1 VEVRL
6 PHPGP
11 KVVGP
16 FAFPQ
21 ATVTTAAGLARTDSR
36 SGEPGRYICVAG
48 SKRERA
54 DLQYYLA
61 IWSLLFGL
69 VIGSF
74 LNVVIY
80 RVPRRESL
88 VRPGSHCPGCG
99 MAIRW
104 YDNIPLASWLLLRGR
119 CRSCRARIAFR
130 YPLVEAITGA
140 AFLAAYWRFG
150 LSATLLLAWAFIAI
164 VVTLA
169 FINHDHSVI
178 PNRIVFPAVACGL
191 AASIALDRPHWWHY
205 VVGCLGAG
213 LFALLVSFV
222 RPGITRF
229 SEVKMALLLGAVLGP
244 YVLVA
249 LPAAALVGMFAGMS
263 LLFREKYRLRARTVF
278 VPYLAAGAVM
288 AMCFGQIA
296 FHLYA
301 RV

>member
-1 VEVRL
+1 M
-6 PHPGP
+6 
-11 KVVGP
+11 
-16 FAFPQ
+16 
-21 ATVTTAAGLARTDSR
+21 AGN
-36 SGEPGRYICVAG
+36 SGEG
-48 SKRERA
+48 A

-61 IWSLLFGL
+61 IWSLLVGL

-99 MAIRW
+99 TAIRW
-104 YDNIPLASWLLLRGR
+104 YDNIPVVSWAMLRGR
-119 CRSCRARIAFR
+119 CRSCRTRIAIR
-130 YPLVEAITGA
+130 YPLVEGITGI
-140 AFLAAYWRFG
+140 AFLAAFLRFG
-150 LSATLLLAWAFIAI
+150 PSATLPLAWAFIAV

-178 PNRIVFPAVACGL
+178 PNRIVFPAVGCGL
-191 AASIALDRPHWWHY
+191 AASIALDSHHWWQY
-205 VVGCLGAG
+205 VAACLGAG
-213 LFALLVSFV
+213 LLALLVSLV

-229 SEVKMALLLGAVLGP
+229 GEFKMALLLGAVLGP

-249 LPAAALVGMFAGMS
+249 VPAAVLAGTIVGMS

-278 VPYLAAGAVM
+278 VPYLAAGAVT
-288 AMCFGQIA
+288 AMCFGQLA

-301 RV
+301 GV